1 MHRSPPG
8 FSSWKSHAVRNFIT
22 ETLSKLKLPAVIC
35 IDCHHCEFNMDQ
47 AKPSK
52 EKVREYMER
61 RKIERRD
68 SSLRPIHEIEQ
79 IRRELGWDL
88 VERRKED
95 RREK

>member
-1 MHRSPPG
+1 MLIVMRQ
-8 FSSWKSHAVRNFIT
+8 
-22 ETLSKLKLPAVIC
+22 L
-35 IDCHHCEFNMDQ
+35 CEPNMDVT
-47 AKPSK
+47 KPSK

-68 SSLRPIHEIEQ
+68 NNRQPIHDIEQ

-88 VERRKED
+88 VDRRKED

>member
-1 MHRSPPG
+1 MCQQREP
-8 FSSWKSHAVRNFIT
+8 
-22 ETLSKLKLPAVIC
+22 
-35 IDCHHCEFNMDQ
+35 NMDVN
-47 AKPSK
+47 KPSK

-61 RKIERRD
+61 RKVERRD
-68 SSLRPIHEIEQ
+68 TDRKPIHDIEQ

>member
-1 MHRSPPG
+1 MHRLAPDFLSL
-8 FSSWKSHAVRNFIT
+8 KSLALRNFAT
-22 ETLSKLKLPAVIC
+22 EKLSKQKLLAVIC
-35 IDCHHCEFNMDQ
+35 IICQHCEFNMDQ
-47 AKPSK
+47 PKPSK

-68 SSLRPIHEIEQ
+68 QTLRPIHEIEQ

>member
-1 MHRSPPG
+1 MRQ
-8 FSSWKSHAVRNFIT
+8 
-22 ETLSKLKLPAVIC
+22 L
-35 IDCHHCEFNMDQ
+35 CEPNMDVN
-47 AKPSK
+47 KPSK

-68 SSLRPIHEIEQ
+68 TNRQPIHDIEQ

-88 VERRKED
+88 VDRRKED

>member
-1 MHRSPPG
+1 
-8 FSSWKSHAVRNFIT
+8 
-22 ETLSKLKLPAVIC
+22 
-35 IDCHHCEFNMDQ
+35 MDTN
-47 AKPSK
+47 KPSK

-68 SSLRPIHEIEQ
+68 AERKPIHDIEQ

-88 VERRKED
+88 VDRRKED

>member
-1 MHRSPPG
+1 MEL
-8 FSSWKSHAVRNFIT
+8 N
-22 ETLSKLKLPAVIC
+22 
-35 IDCHHCEFNMDQ
+35 
-47 AKPSK
+47 KPSK

-68 SSLRPIHEIEQ
+68 VNRKPIHDIAE

-88 VERRKED
+88 VERRKEE

>member
-1 MHRSPPG
+1 
-8 FSSWKSHAVRNFIT
+8 
-22 ETLSKLKLPAVIC
+22 
-35 IDCHHCEFNMDQ
+35 MDVT
-47 AKPSK
+47 KPSK

-68 SSLRPIHEIEQ
+68 VKRKPIHDIEQ

-95 RREK
+95 RRDK

>member
-1 MHRSPPG
+1 MLIVMRQ
-8 FSSWKSHAVRNFIT
+8 
-22 ETLSKLKLPAVIC
+22 L
-35 IDCHHCEFNMDQ
+35 CEPNMDVN
-47 AKPSK
+47 KPSK

-68 SSLRPIHEIEQ
+68 TNRQPIHDIEQ

-88 VERRKED
+88 VDRRKED